1 LTGLTD
7 SKEAVSLLQAYI
19 DKTGDIQTV
28 ALIAAQFWPTKR
40 VKARYERWIE
50 TYERLLQ
57 SWDLCVA
64 RARIEQARGRLARE
78 QNVSFRPPKEIIVRC
93 AL

>member
-1 LTGLTD
+1 M
-7 SKEAVSLLQAYI
+7 

-28 ALIAAQFWPTKR
+28 ALIATQFWPSKR
-40 VKARYERWIE
+40 VKDQYDRWMS
-50 TYERLLQ
+50 TYEGLLQ
-57 SWDLCVA
+57 KWGLHAA

-78 QNVSFRPPKEIIVRC
+78 QNIPFRPPKEIIVRC